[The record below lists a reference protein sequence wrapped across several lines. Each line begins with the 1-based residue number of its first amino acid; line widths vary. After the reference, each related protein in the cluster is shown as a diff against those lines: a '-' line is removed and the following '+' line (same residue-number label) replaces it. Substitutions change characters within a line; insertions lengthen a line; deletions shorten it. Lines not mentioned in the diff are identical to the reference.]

1 MSNSLWPPQTVAH
14 QAPLSMEFSRWEY
27 WSGLQFPSPGH
38 LSNSRIEARSLALQA
53 ESLPS
58 KTLGKLSSPSPL
70 IMDWLHSL
78 SLLKPP
84 LLASEFSSSA
94 CHLSA
99 FTELKRARVM
109 LWIRLWLEGMLRLV
123 CSSVQ
128 TTTTF
133 SIAAVRLL
141 CFFYH
146 SCVHWSSIF
155 NFLQELF
162 PSTHNWANALV
173 QEAKFFTYFLHSV
186 CSFLTFDLKWEKCDS
201 SFHLN
206 T

>member
-1 MSNSLWPPQTVAH
+1 MQLLHQHLQLYPIKMESENVSHSIMSNSLWPPQTVAH

-109 LWIRLWLEGMLRLV
+109 LWIRLWL
-123 CSSVQ
+123 
-128 TTTTF
+128 
-133 SIAAVRLL
+133 AAGLLL
-141 CFFYH
+141 CPDHY
-146 SCVHWSSIF
+146 
-155 NFLQELF
+155 N
-162 PSTHNWANALV
+162 
-173 QEAKFFTYFLHSV
+173 FLHSSSKAALLFLSFM
-186 CSFLTFDLKWEKCDS
+186 CSLE
-201 SFHLN
+201 
-206 T
+206 